1 MASSGLDVTFTSSD
15 SLVAE
20 VQSDGRTLKIRS
32 AGTATITANQ
42 AGDSAYNAAS
52 AVTQTLTVG
61 YFNLQADSFPG
72 IRLWLD
78 ANNIDGD
85 DTADSIADGTSIIQ
99 WIDQSGNNNHAG
111 QATST
116 NRPTYEI
123 RDAQNRARGMSHVHF
138 TASQS
143 LDISADSNIRSI
155 VALITQDYTQY
166 SAVKPFGGNQALTTS
181 ARKFALGAIDSGV
194 STILMRI
201 VTWQMVPGGYS
212 IHVNGEHKGSSTSSL
227 TPAAFDKVGN
237 DLYGTILEVI
247 AYDRALSDGVR
258 QKLEGYLAHKWDTP
272 TSVNSFVSELV
283 STHNYKNTKPAFGGA
298 QILTFQPVSD
308 KQVGVAANLT
318 ITADS
323 GLTTFTFDSNDSTVV
338 SFGGNA
344 TDGYTATGLKE
355 GKVTITATQPGQTP
369 WNSATASQPFIVTS
383 APRQD
388 QNITFADIPDKVV
401 TVRVFSTDWAAL

>member
-1 MASSGLDVTFTSSD
+1 
-15 SLVAE
+15 
-20 VQSDGRTLKIRS
+20 
-32 AGTATITANQ
+32 
-42 AGDSAYNAAS
+42 
-52 AVTQTLTVG
+52 
-61 YFNLQADSFPG
+61 
-72 IRLWLD
+72 
-78 ANNIDGD
+78 
-85 DTADSIADGTSIIQ
+85 
-99 WIDQSGNNNHAG
+99 
-111 QATST
+111 
-116 NRPTYEI
+116 
-123 RDAQNRARGMSHVHF
+123 
-138 TASQS
+138 
-143 LDISADSNIRSI
+143 
-155 VALITQDYTQY
+155 
-166 SAVKPFGGNQALTTS
+166 
-181 ARKFALGAIDSGV
+181 
-194 STILMRI
+194 
-201 VTWQMVPGGYS
+201 MVPGGYS

-227 TPAAFDKVGN
+227 TPAALIKWVMISMVPCWK
-237 DLYGTILEVI
+237 LI

-283 STHNYKNTKPAFGGA
+283 STHNYKNTKPAFGGT

-388 QNITFADIPDKVV
+388 QNITFADIPTKW
-401 TVRVFSTDWAAL
+401 SPIPPSAWMPMPPLG

>member
-1 MASSGLDVTFTSSD
+1 M
-15 SLVAE
+15 
-20 VQSDGRTLKIRS
+20 
-32 AGTATITANQ
+32 
-42 AGDSAYNAAS
+42 
-52 AVTQTLTVG
+52 
-61 YFNLQADSFPG
+61 
-72 IRLWLD
+72 
-78 ANNIDGD
+78 
-85 DTADSIADGTSIIQ
+85 
-99 WIDQSGNNNHAG
+99 
-111 QATST
+111 
-116 NRPTYEI
+116 
-123 RDAQNRARGMSHVHF
+123 
-138 TASQS
+138 
-143 LDISADSNIRSI
+143 
-155 VALITQDYTQY
+155 
-166 SAVKPFGGNQALTTS
+166 
-181 ARKFALGAIDSGV
+181 
-194 STILMRI
+194 
-201 VTWQMVPGGYS
+201 
-212 IHVNGEHKGSSTSSL
+212 
-227 TPAAFDKVGN
+227 
-237 DLYGTILEVI
+237 LEVI

-388 QNITFADIPDKVV
+388 QTITFADIPDKVV
-401 TVRVFSTDWAAL
+401 TDSSFSLDANASSGLTVSFTSLHPGIATVDASGTVTIVGTGVATIRATQDGNASYNPAQSVDCLLYTSDAADE